1 MIRRELGAFL
11 LVGCLAVLVDFCAYH
26 ACLTFAPQHAV
37 FAKAFGFIGGA
48 MFSYVAN
55 KAWTFA
61 RPQLVPEPGCAER
74 FVVLYGVTLAANVSV
89 NSVAL
94 DYFAG
99 LPRASHIA
107 FVLATGTSTV
117 LNFFGLKLL
126 VFKASGS
133 KAAT

>member
-26 ACLTFAPQHAV
+26 ACLAFAPQHAV
-37 FAKAFGFIGGA
+37 FAKAFGFISGA

-61 RPQLVPEPGCAER
+61 RPQSVPGCAER

-94 DYFAG
+94 DYFAA
-99 LPRASHIA
+99 LPWASHIA

-126 VFKASGS
+126 VFRASGS